1 MLRLLIIFMTA
12 FLGLNAWASS
22 PVFKVTKKQGKIF
35 VKGPMELAWHPLRS
49 RDVEF
54 GTIMR
59 VDPLSSV
66 ELTIQGDNPDLPK
79 TKIRINQ
86 PLITRLDE
94 DLVRRTGL
102 KDYPLKGL
110 WDTGAESAKMNKDYP
125 MLSFASAF
133 VRSIL
138 TLDKVPKLPD
148 VPYKDDPQGV
158 ESSSDIQ
165 KIKILSPSDQGL
177 FFLSSGSATIPL
189 VWNAPADNMNYR
201 IYIWDVR
208 DARTR
213 PYATTGESWYQISVD
228 KVGTYKIQVEDEKH
242 RFRSDAIT
250 ITVDRPM
257 SDITSSEK
265 NAPDR
270 PLVDITLLS
279 PYARSTQ
286 IIKRG
291 SVTQFFSWED
301 KVPLEKNQFY
311 RLILSKK
318 DGKTKRIKT
327 SELSAQVE
335 LEPGSYTW
343 IVQKMSSLRE
353 KNPKSSDPRS
363 LDIALATESLSKI
376 IKRAPAQTL
385 YIDLK

>member
-1 MLRLLIIFMTA
+1 MTA
-12 FLGLNAWASS
+12 CLGCNAWADT
-22 PVFKVTKKQGKIF
+22 PVFKVTKKQGKIW
-35 VKGPMELAWHPLRS
+35 VKGPMELSWHPLHS
-49 RDVEF
+49 REVEF

-59 VDPLSSV
+59 IDPLSSV
-66 ELTIQGDNPDLPK
+66 ELAIQGDAVGLPK

-86 PLITRLDE
+86 PLITRLDD
-94 DLVRRTGL
+94 DLLRRTRL

-133 VRSIL
+133 IRSVL

-158 ESSSDIQ
+158 EASSSIKKIQ
-165 KIKILSPSDQGL
+165 ILSPSDQGL
-177 FFLSSGSATIPL
+177 FFLSNGNATIPL
-189 VWNAPADNMNYR
+189 VWDAPADDMQYR

-208 DARTR
+208 DTRTR
-213 PYATTGESWYQISVD
+213 PYATTDQSWYQLSVD
-228 KVGTYKIQVEDEKH
+228 KPGTYKIQVEDAKH
-242 RFRSDAIT
+242 RFRSDAIS

-270 PLVDITLLS
+270 ALVDITLIS

-291 SVTQFFSWED
+291 SVAQFFSWDD
-301 KVPLEKNQFY
+301 KVTLEKDQFY
-311 RLILSKK
+311 RLIISKK

-327 SELSAQVE
+327 KDLNAQVE

-343 IVQKMSSLRE
+343 VVQKMSTLRE

-363 LDIALATESLSKI
+363 LDITLASESISKI
-376 IKRAPAQTL
+376 IKKAPAQTL